1 MKKTILIL
9 AVASFI
15 FIACSEDK
23 DPFLITST
31 QVGQLTK
38 ETKVKQLDSI
48 FEQDS
53 IVKTSADNNFLSDDD
68 QIEVYEKGGEKLLL
82 LSPKSN
88 NNPEATISNVQIF
101 DERYKTD
108 KGLHLNS
115 TFKDVK
121 DNYTIASILNT
132 IDSVVISV
140 EETDLYITIDKEQ
153 LPEEI
158 RNQFGAKIE
167 PKDIPDDAT
176 FKFLMV
182 GWEKESEEY

>member
-1 MKKTILIL
+1 MKKTILFL
-9 AVASFI
+9 VTASFI
-15 FIACSEDK
+15 FIACSKEK

-31 QVGQLTK
+31 QVGHLTK
-38 ETKVKQLDSI
+38 ETKIKQLDSI

-68 QIEVYEKGGEKLLL
+68 QIEIYEKGGAKLLL

-108 KGLHLNS
+108 KGLHLKS
-115 TFKDVK
+115 TFKDLK
-121 DNYTIASILNT
+121 DNYTITSILNT
-132 IDSVVISV
+132 MRSLVISV
-140 EETDLYITIDKEQ
+140 EETDLFITIDKEN

-158 RNQFGAKIE
+158 RNQFGAKVE
-167 PKDIPDDAT
+167 AKDIPDNAT

-182 GWEKESEEY
+182 GWEKENN

>member
-1 MKKTILIL
+1 MKKFILIL
-9 AVASFI
+9 GVASFI
-15 FIACSEDK
+15 FTSCSEEK

-31 QVGQLTK
+31 HVGHLTK
-38 ETKVKQLDSI
+38 ETRIKQLDSI

-53 IVKTSADNNFLSDDD
+53 IVKTGADSNFLSGDD
-68 QIEVYEKGGEKLLL
+68 QIEIYEKGGAKLLL

-115 TFKDVK
+115 TFKDLK
-121 DNYTIASILNT
+121 DNYTITSILNT
-132 IDSVVISV
+132 MNSVVISLA
-140 EETDLYITIDKEQ
+140 ETDLYITIDKEK

-158 RNQFGAKIE
+158 RNQFGAKVE
-167 PKDIPDDAT
+167 AKDIPDNAT

-182 GWEKESEEY
+182 GWENENN

>member
-1 MKKTILIL
+1 MKKIILIL
-9 AVASFI
+9 GITSFI
-15 FIACSEDK
+15 FTGCSDEK

-31 QVGQLTK
+31 QVGHLTK

-53 IVKTSADNNFLSDDD
+53 IVKTSADANFLSSQD
-68 QIEVYEKGGEKLLL
+68 QIEIFEKGGAKLLL

-108 KGLHLNS
+108 KGLQLNS
-115 TFKDVK
+115 TFKDLK
-121 DNYTIASILNT
+121 ENYTITSILNT
-132 IDSVVISV
+132 MNSVVISLS
-140 EETDLYITIDKEQ
+140 ETDLYITIDKEQ
-153 LPEEI
+153 LPAEI
-158 RNQFGAKIE
+158 RGAFGTIIE
-167 PKDIPDDAT
+167 AEDISDNAT

-182 GWEKESEEY
+182 GWENEEN